1 MKKTLFNASLEESMN
16 LVTDKYIQTSMEDIN
31 EKGYWRKII
40 GSFTMILFILM
51 FHVVAVVL
59 EESHA
64 DTVVMK
70 QSNLTPIWIVLSLGI
85 VINYFRNIAKVKND
99 RILSYYYYNNSMAA
113 LVGVYLLQ
121 AIIMFIVLSVSV
133 TDNFLPLILY
143 SILFLAIIISRV
155 ISISKEIKRI
165 LYQSEKNNNRVARFL
180 EQFVVFSR
188 KYGWLVVLILYFLRN
203 YFKYTPSETATAGE
217 FDTLQI
223 IGGWLCPLMMILP
236 LYFMFAL
243 VEDNFQGYYLKK
255 YLEDYRQLTDYSI
268 EEWYGKKSKM
278 YKESLKNK

>member
-1 MKKTLFNASLEESMN
+1 MN

-113 LVGVYLLQ
+113 LVGV
-121 AIIMFIVLSVSV
+121 
-133 TDNFLPLILY
+133 FL
-143 SILFLAIIISRV
+143 
-155 ISISKEIKRI
+155 
-165 LYQSEKNNNRVARFL
+165 
-180 EQFVVFSR
+180 
-188 KYGWLVVLILYFLRN
+188 
-203 YFKYTPSETATAGE
+203 
-217 FDTLQI
+217 LQI
-223 IGGWLCPLMMILP
+223 IFSP
-236 LYFMFAL
+236 
-243 VEDNFQGYYLKK
+243 
-255 YLEDYRQLTDYSI
+255 
-268 EEWYGKKSKM
+268 
-278 YKESLKNK
+278 

>member
-113 LVGVYLLQ
+113 LVGVFLLQ
-121 AIIMFIVLSVSV
+121 IIIMFIVLSVSV

-143 SILFLAIIISRV
+143 PILFLAIIISRV
-155 ISISKEIKRI
+155 VSISKKIKHTKISSEEI
-165 LYQSEKNNNRVARFL
+165 SDG
-180 EQFVVFSR
+180 R
-188 KYGWLVVLILYFLRN
+188 KYSLLFLCD
-203 YFKYTPSETATAGE
+203 K
-217 FDTLQI
+217 
-223 IGGWLCPLMMILP
+223 
-236 LYFMFAL
+236 
-243 VEDNFQGYYLKK
+243 VEV
-255 YLEDYRQLTDYSI
+255 SC
-268 EEWYGKKSKM
+268 
-278 YKESLKNK
+278 